1 MNAPFYEIIQKGPL
15 QFYMPVFA
23 PLTASEK
30 NELRNVAAT
39 LPKHLATLLHRN
51 HARVMDHFRALDS
64 NSDGQVTQPE
74 LTKALKDLGVSASK
88 DEIGKLF
95 HQLDPDGSGGIEFRE
110 LQRAMLDEAKKEMD
124 LGKNRPG
131 LATLPQ
137 EPAAAPESTTSSSEL
152 PTQCRRH
159 RLQGYGQAGRP
170 RRLQACSKTS
180 LPSSSRKSSVGWL
193 SPSETRQQ
201 IYRRNDDTLAAYTEV
216 ADLAPSQIP

>member
-1 MNAPFYEIIQKGPL
+1 MCVNELRRLYEIIQKGPL

-30 NELRNVAAT
+30 NELRVTSAAT

-51 HARVMDHFRALDS
+51 HARVMDLFRALDS

-152 PTQCRRH
+152 PARNAAIKAIDYKAMGRQAVLDGFRH
-159 RLQGYGQAGRP
+159 VLQDEPAFVLEEIIGRLA
-170 RRLQACSKTS
+170 
-180 LPSSSRKSSVGWL
+180 
-193 SPSETRQQ
+193 
-201 IYRRNDDTLAAYTEV
+201 V
-216 ADLAPSQIP
+216 AV